1 MLTGWL
7 KRQGHHDSSITKV
20 LRELNKAAGLLM
32 EKSAAMPAVLIR
44 GCRFTPADV
53 GSESL
58 KRPADANLF
67 R

>member
-1 MLTGWL
+1 MKLRRFSGRYPFFNVPLTG
-7 KRQGHHDSSITKV
+7 DCPDV
-20 LRELNKAAGLLM
+20 GLLM

-44 GCRFTPADV
+44 GYRLTPADV

-58 KRPADANLF
+58 KRPADADLS